1 MKHYFALF
9 LLFSTVLMACKKGD
23 KLEPTPP
30 PPTTPPPVKPVAST
44 KTFKIDSI
52 RSIVQKNGFYT
63 ALSDSIWADSAGIS
77 FKVQIRDDAAEAAL
91 SFPATE
97 NTAIFPGALLQG
109 NSIGTSSYKS
119 FVFSGYKQNP
129 LVIFSSSTSFDPLMT
144 KLIPSL
150 SGTTDFIKTSLKT
163 DAKQISDF
171 TYTKGTEFRNYSEI
185 TMWTRKNWDFSSL
198 VIRKAGDKGHIK
210 KKTGFFV
217 NFELALFDI
226 AVDFPASDYKIF
238 EAGVD
243 PASISGDPV
252 YVNDVV
258 YGRTAI
264 IAIESDA
271 AFQEINAA
279 FQAVQTGKES
289 AEDKKILQ
297 EAVITIYMRG
307 FKTDEVSRIQTAQ
320 GHDRVSLFTKA
331 LLAGGTY
338 SNTDYGVPISFY
350 VSKITDYTSMKYKFK
365 YRLDFSI

>member
-9 LLFSTVLMACKKGD
+9 LLFSTVFMACKKGD

-52 RSIVQKNGFYT
+52 RSIVQKNGSYT

-77 FKVQIRDDAAEAAL
+77 FKVQMRDEAAEAAL

-119 FVFSGYKQNP
+119 FVLSSYKQNP
-129 LVIFSSSTSFDPLMT
+129 LVIYSSSPSFDPLMT

-163 DAKQISDF
+163 DGKQINSL
-171 TYTKGTEFRNYSEI
+171 TYTNGTEFRNYSEI
-185 TMWTRKNWDFSSL
+185 TMSTRKNWDFSSL

-210 KKTGFFV
+210 KKTGFYV

-271 AFQEINAA
+271 AFQEIKAA
-279 FQAVQTGKES
+279 FQAAQTGKES

-320 GHDRVSLFTKA
+320 GYDRVSLFTKA
-331 LLAGGTY
+331 LLAAGTY

-350 VSKITDYTSMKYKFK
+350 VSKITDYTNIRYKFK